1 MSPLTKALVLLVTIL
16 SIVLVA
22 LVVPF
27 VAQTDDLN
35 AEISELQTKVRVA
48 DASAVKANG
57 DKLQLE
63 AELAKAG
70 TDQSDTINN
79 LLTERTTLTQTV
91 ATLEA
96 QLKESSSQ
104 TAKLSTTISLM
115 SATQDQLTNL
125 LKGRNEIVSE
135 AQASNVDLKK
145 QNAQLAQANNDL
157 DAQVNGLSRTVRLLN
172 EKIVDLQEQAAG
184 TTATASASAAASQAF
199 GGEEIR
205 ASITGIQN
213 VDDIVLV
220 SLNVGAN
227 DAVSPN
233 TKFVIFRNGDQFVG
247 TATIKSVDETVSVAK
262 IDSAK
267 SKILVGDNAMTG
279 ISY

>member
-35 AEISELQTKVRVA
+35 GQIAALETKVRVA
-48 DASAVKANG
+48 EASATKANG
-57 DKLQLE
+57 DKAELE
-63 AELAKAG
+63 SALAKAG
-70 TDQSDTINN
+70 TDQSDTINA
-79 LLTERTTLTQTV
+79 LRTDSTKLTQTV
-91 ATLEA
+91 TTLEA

-115 SATQDQLTNL
+115 SATQDQLTKL
-125 LKGRNEIVSE
+125 LEDRNAIVSE

-145 QNAQLAQANNDL
+145 QKAQLAQANNDL

-172 EKIVDLQEQAAG
+172 EKIVDLQEQASG
-184 TTATASASAAASQAF
+184 TATAAGPSNTGSSY
-199 GGEEIR
+199 GGEEIQ
-205 ASITGIQN
+205 ASITGIET

-267 SKILVGDNAMTG
+267 STILVGDNAMTG

>member
-35 AEISELQTKVRVA
+35 TEIAALETKVRVA
-48 DASAVKANG
+48 EASATKANG
-57 DKLQLE
+57 DK
-63 AELAKAG
+63 AELESALAQAS
-70 TDQSDTINN
+70 TDQSDTINQLRDEKTN
-79 LLTERTTLTQTV
+79 LTQSV

-115 SATQDQLTNL
+115 SATQDQLTKL
-125 LKGRNEIVSE
+125 LEDRQTIVTE

-184 TTATASASAAASQAF
+184 TATAAGPSNPGSSY
-199 GGEEIR
+199 GGQEIQ

-213 VDDIVLV
+213 VDDITLV

-227 DAVSPN
+227 DSVSPN

-267 SKILVGDNAMTG
+267 STILVGDNAMTG